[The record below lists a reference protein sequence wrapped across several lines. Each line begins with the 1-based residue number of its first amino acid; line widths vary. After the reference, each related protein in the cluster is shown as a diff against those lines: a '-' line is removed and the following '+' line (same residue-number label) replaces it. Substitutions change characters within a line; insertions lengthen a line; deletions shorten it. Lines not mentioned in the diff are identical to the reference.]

1 MSRHNENEASS
12 LDQECS
18 PATSAVR
25 AGIDR
30 DTAYGA
36 VTPPI
41 VLSSNFSF
49 DGFGN

>member
-1 MSRHNENEASS
+1 MTIESTPELVRNPCTA
-12 LDQECS
+12 
-18 PATSAVR
+18 AVR

-30 DTAYGA
+30 DAAYGA

-49 DGFGN
+49 EAKLR